1 MTQILPTNV
10 YLSRYRVVDSDQCC
24 KCDAMPDT
32 IQHCLMQCQ
41 LLVPFVDK
49 IFDFLNQ
56 QCKIEVTITTKSYLF
71 GFFQNTALN
80 QILLELKKLIFY
92 TWDPAMQVNSF
103 FKIFTSK
110 IRKLMIIEKNIYLST
125 KSFDQYTKKWEKFK
139 NIYDFNGPD
148 LQLF

>member
-1 MTQILPTNV
+1 MTQILATNQ
-10 YLSRYRVVDSDQCC
+10 YLSRYRVVDSDLCS

-49 IFDFLNQ
+49 IFNFLNQ
-56 QCKIEVTITTKSYLF
+56 QCLIQETITIKSYLF
-71 GFFQNTALN
+71 GFSKSPALN

-103 FKIFTSK
+103 FTIFISK
-110 IRKLMIIEKNIYLST
+110 IRKLMIIEKQINLSN
-125 KSFDQYTKKWEKFK
+125 KRFDQYSKKWEKFK

-148 LQLF
+148 IQLF

>member
-1 MTQILPTNV
+1 MTLILATNQ
-10 YLSRYRVVDSDQCC
+10 YLSRYRVVDSDLCS

-32 IQHCLMQCQ
+32 IQHRLMQCQ

-56 QCKIEVTITTKSYLF
+56 QCQVEVTINIKSYLF
-71 GFFQNTALN
+71 GFLKNAALN

-92 TWDPAMQVNSF
+92 TWDPAMDVNSF
-103 FKIFTSK
+103 FRIFISK

-125 KSFDQYTKKWEKFK
+125 KSFDQYNKKWEKFK
-139 NIYDFNGPD
+139 DIYDFNGPD
-148 LQLF
+148 LQFF